1 MEVHGAWKT
10 PGPGGALRYPASASL
25 SNEERR
31 LGGAIS
37 GASGRLQAGLAVGA
51 WPGVCNSFGPCEG
64 LACDF

>member
-37 GASGRLQAGLAVGA
+37 GASGRLQAGLAVG
-51 WPGVCNSFGPCEG
+51 PGVCNSFGPCEG

>member
-1 MEVHGAWKT
+1 MEDPGAGE
-10 PGPGGALRYPASASL
+10 GPGGALRYPASASL